1 MSDVTSRFPQT
12 NVAVNTNFI
21 KPGLWLTQFF
31 SKRGLAG
38 VTGRPLYQYQ
48 MSADE
53 YLSLKH
59 CVSKADD
66 QTVFGNLCPDWSAVF
81 VLFCSEWF
89 RREYINQWSWQP
101 IWQSLSFELNPTD
114 VKNTVV
120 KGLSDYW
127 QRPVLQYQSEHNNY
141 LGSVFSEGGLPFK
154 LLIDKNNHFQNVFKQ
169 VLNRYQHA
177 GLLGKTTHEL
187 VEECVDKLPQAFK
200 EDTSVELIA
209 DMADKLLSMVDA
221 YDLEDSEDPAKHL
234 DQVNGHW
241 RSQFPLPLDDQIGSD
256 FLNNLLTSATKEVK
270 QQGIKRGEL
279 QAKHFL
285 FLQSDVI
292 KSEVTLPTNLT
303 FEFLKEDVN
312 SARIELAVYEGDVC
326 LANVGVFHGHFEGLH
341 TRLKMRLDQFQVTRQ
356 NTDKN
361 LYLVAMQAGQQLAKI
376 LIPYS
381 SLEIGQVPVGFIQKN
396 DMLIYAGQ
404 ASFKVKAPNVWLL
417 LPETCQVTNVA
428 DTQSNDLLS
437 LDKSPND
444 LEPSMSQ
451 EGQYLGLSLVKCQ
464 GKVCFENGTKECFII
479 ETHAPNDT
487 GDQLSLQGKFLEWSS
502 EPSHVFVGIP
512 SYQWATTVPF
522 EQRESLNLFL
532 NGQAQNNLSLAE
544 NYGRQSLSYR
554 NAKNQTLLRKRVGV
568 LPQDFELSLT
578 SGNKPNEGIVTL
590 KTKSLC
596 CYQIKGVSEVRRDK
610 SEANTQHIHLK
621 EEGIPP
627 DYFKLVVLVNLA
639 SDPIVLTLPFPSKG
653 AVAYDKEGQVLKR
666 QISLDALLGSRLH
679 LFADA
684 GQSNHFELE
693 ISLKDHQVNY
703 ANTPTFQW
711 RYRVESE
718 PKVISLYAL
727 KEHIQELMSLKPE
740 LDSEVLVTV
749 RGPAKDLNIIVKR
762 YEAVLDH
769 DRARNLIC
777 LQEGSGFDSAKIKP
791 QLFKLAAPEER
802 AYLLDSRR
810 SENAA
815 TGDYE
820 LPRQLEDTGP
830 WLVIPQAGS
839 KVSFRPKFIL
849 GRPQKFDAGQV
860 LKHISQAVMA
870 YHPQFCP
877 DAFTPII
884 ASMANKPSHSSW
896 QYFITLKKHYYH
908 LPLTTF
914 QAWGELVKQPKALCL
929 AILKFDADA
938 DLIARLEKEYPIV
951 WEFIAVND
959 WRHAIECYKSGLL
972 EAKLPEALVSK
983 VVGELIDKICTQI
996 GVYEGD
1002 YQAYLK
1008 EGVKPRDYPI
1018 SMMQGLIIDN
1028 DDSWYQKLLQ
1038 QQRDA
1043 KWPEKYDQELKRWF
1057 DFGSNFD
1064 LSIHTF
1070 HSHHQAVVL
1079 LPIFAAA
1086 VAAGKVQPDAIF
1098 NENNRINNQLDAT
1111 KAFHLRTIRDFDMD
1125 WFKPMFQFAVFQ
1137 FLNKDVK

>member
-1 MSDVTSRFPQT
+1 MGDVTNGLSQI
-12 NVAVNTNFI
+12 NVAVKVDIIKPKLWLKQFFI
-21 KPGLWLTQFF
+21 KRAL
-31 SKRGLAG
+31 SG
-38 VTGRPLYQYQ
+38 VTGKPLYQYQ
-48 MSADE
+48 VSADE
-53 YLSLKH
+53 YLSLKC
-59 CVSKADD
+59 CVSKADA
-66 QTVFGNLCPDWSAVF
+66 QNSFGDLCPDWSAAF

-89 RREYINQWSWQP
+89 RREYTNQWSWQP
-101 IWQSLSFELNPTD
+101 IWQSLSFQLNPVD
-114 VKNTVV
+114 VKNIVE

-127 QRPVLQYQSEHNNY
+127 QRSVLQYQSEHNNY

-154 LLIDKNNHFQNVFKQ
+154 LLIDKNNHFQKLFKQ
-169 VLNRYQHA
+169 VLSRYQHA
-177 GLLGKTTHEL
+177 TLLGKTTHEL
-187 VEECVDKLPQAFK
+187 VEECVNKLPQAFK
-200 EDTSVELIA
+200 ENTSIKLIG
-209 DMADKLLSMVDA
+209 DMADKLLSMVDVFE
-221 YDLEDSEDPAKHL
+221 LENKEDPAKHL

-270 QQGIKRGEL
+270 KQGIKRGEL

-303 FEFLKEDVN
+303 FGFSKEDVN

-326 LANVGVFHGHFEGLH
+326 LANAGVFHGHFEGLH
-341 TRLKMRLDQFQVTRQ
+341 TRLKMRLEKFQVTRQ

-361 LYLVAMQAGQQLAKI
+361 LYLVAMQAGQQLAKM

-381 SLEIGQVPVGFIQKN
+381 WLEIGQVPVGFIQKN

-404 ASFKVKAPNVWLL
+404 ASFKVKTPNVWLL
-417 LPETCQVTNVA
+417 LPENCQVTNVV
-428 DTQSNDLLS
+428 DTHLNDLNS
-437 LDKSPND
+437 LDKNSND
-444 LEPSMSQ
+444 VEPSMIQ

-464 GKVCFENGTKECFII
+464 GKVCFENETKECFTI
-479 ETHAPNDT
+479 ETNAPNDT

-512 SYQWATTVPF
+512 SYQWATNVPF

-578 SGNKPNEGIVTL
+578 SADKPNEGIVTL
-590 KTKSLC
+590 KTRSLC
-596 CYQIKGVSEVRRDK
+596 CYQIKGVTEVRRDK

-621 EEGIPP
+621 GEGIPP
-627 DYFKLVVLVNLA
+627 DYFKLVVFVNLA

-679 LFADA
+679 LFSDA
-684 GQSNHFELE
+684 GQSNYFELE
-693 ISLKDHQVNY
+693 ISLKDYQVNY

-711 RYRVESE
+711 RYRVENE

-727 KEHIQELMSLKPE
+727 KEYIQELMSLKPE

-749 RGPAKDLNIIVKR
+749 RGPAKNLDIIVKR

-777 LQEGSGFDSAKIKP
+777 LQEGSGFDSSKIKP

-839 KVSFRPKFIL
+839 KISFRPKFIL
-849 GRPQKFDAGQV
+849 GRPQKFDVGQV

-884 ASMANKPSHSSW
+884 ACMADKPSHSSW
-896 QYFITLKKHYYH
+896 QYFITLKKQFYH

-938 DLIARLEKEYPIV
+938 GLIARLEKEYPIV
-951 WEFIAVND
+951 WELIGIED
-959 WRHAIECYKSGLL
+959 WRYAIEHYKSDLL
-972 EAKLPEALVSK
+972 EAKLPEA
-983 VVGELIDKICTQI
+983 VVTQVIGGLIDRICTQI
-996 GVYEGD
+996 GVYEGA

-1008 EGVKPRDYPI
+1008 DGSKPQAFPTQI
-1018 SMMQGLIIDN
+1018 MQGLIIDN
-1028 DDSWYQKLLQ
+1028 EDSWYQKLLQ
-1038 QQRDA
+1038 QHLDA
-1043 KWPEKYDQELKRWF
+1043 KWPEKYDQELRRWF
-1057 DFGSNFD
+1057 NFDSNFN

-1070 HSHHQAVVL
+1070 HRHHQAVVL
-1079 LPIFAAA
+1079 LPIYAAA
-1086 VAAGKVQPDAIF
+1086 VAAGKLDSEALF
-1098 NENNRINNQLDAT
+1098 NKNNRVNNKLDAT

-1125 WFKPMFQFAVFQ
+1125 WFKPMYQFAVFQ
-1137 FLNKDVK
+1137 FLNKDIK